1 MSLQSMEL
9 ESKMEPETSDESET
23 TVRSATKADIDLLG
37 MYGAELVSIHH
48 GWDAR
53 RFIAGGPRTPTA
65 YSSHLRGQLDKPD
78 VLVLVAEIHG
88 KVVGYAYAGL
98 EGSDYMALRGPA
110 GAIYDIFVEESHRRR
125 GAGRALLTAVV
136 GELGGRGAT
145 QIVLSTA
152 HRNDDGQR
160 LFASMGFEPTMVE
173 MTLQL

>member
-1 MSLQSMEL
+1 
-9 ESKMEPETSDESET
+9 
-23 TVRSATKADIDLLG
+23 
-37 MYGAELVSIHH
+37 
-48 GWDAR
+48 
-53 RFIAGGPRTPTA
+53 
-65 YSSHLRGQLDKPD
+65 
-78 VLVLVAEIHG
+78 
-88 KVVGYAYAGL
+88 
-98 EGSDYMALRGPA
+98 MALRGPA